1 VPIKDVSSTDAL
13 TIVRFVVCSGYG
25 FNLPHIFLFSC
36 FVPQI
41 APNPCNHYYLRGN
54 GEDSYVDFRA
64 RNGYLPAIDNVV
76 SAGDIEFE
84 GTTNKKKMD

>member
-1 VPIKDVSSTDAL
+1 L
-13 TIVRFVVCSGYG
+13 
-25 FNLPHIFLFSC
+25 
-36 FVPQI
+36 
-41 APNPCNHYYLRGN
+41 GN